1 MKFEKTNSL
10 YLPKVKE
17 KTPQQKLSEMP
28 MFQARTFTVYY
39 SGDCQK
45 FKDLVI
51 KLGGIVET
59 SISVKRFNYIN
70 QHTGYKHMII
80 YYYYKDIDME
90 VCT

>member
-10 YLPKVKE
+10 YIPKVKE

-28 MFQARTFTVYY
+28 MFQVRTFNVNYE
-39 SGDCQK
+39 SDVQR
-45 FKDLVI
+45 FKDLVVSMD
-51 KLGGIVET
+51 GIVET
-59 SISVKRFNYIN
+59 VVCVKSFNYIN
-70 QHTGYKHMII
+70 QNIGYNYMII

>member
-10 YLPKVKE
+10 YIPKVKE

-28 MFQARTFTVYY
+28 MFKVRTFTVHYHC
-39 SGDCQK
+39 DVQR
-45 FKDLVI
+45 FKDLVVS
-51 KLGGIVET
+51 LGGIVET
-59 SISVKRFNYIN
+59 SMSVKRFNYVN
-70 QHTGYKHMII
+70 HHNGDDYMII